1 MTKTKTYT
9 TGAKRSDDV
18 EGGYHLIPPEGLRRL
33 AGRFLLGA
41 KKRGV
46 NNWKKGMPAS
56 DVVDHMQV
64 HLTKYAN
71 GDRTD
76 DHLGAVAWGCFALA
90 YFEEN
95 MPEMIDLVVEGV
107 IPDRRNTKST

>member
-1 MTKTKTYT
+1 
-9 TGAKRSDDV
+9 
-18 EGGYHLIPPEGLRRL
+18 
-33 AGRFLLGA
+33 
-41 KKRGV
+41 
-46 NNWKKGMPAS
+46 
-56 DVVDHMQV
+56 MQV

-71 GDRTD
+71 GDRSD

-95 MPEMIDLVVEGV
+95 MPEMIDLVVDGV